1 MHVDHQA
8 STPQQVSRIT
18 REPQVMQGRACI
30 RGMRVTIGMFVGQ
43 IGAGRTIE
51 NVLED
56 FPYIERED
64 VFEALQYAARLPQ
77 KR

>member
-1 MHVDHQA
+1 
-8 STPQQVSRIT
+8 
-18 REPQVMQGRACI
+18 
-30 RGMRVTIGMFVGQ
+30 MRVTIGMFVGQ